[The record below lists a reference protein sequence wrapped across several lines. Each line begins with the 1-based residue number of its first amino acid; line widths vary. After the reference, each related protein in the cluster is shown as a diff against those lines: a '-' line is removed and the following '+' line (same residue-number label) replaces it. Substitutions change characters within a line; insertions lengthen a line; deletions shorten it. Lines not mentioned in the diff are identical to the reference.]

1 MIILH
6 ISVNSV
12 TEMKSQMKSQTEM
25 VDLLD
30 SEEFECRF
38 SCGFGLPGSSFR
50 FTDKHRL
57 VNNICK
63 HFTDREY
70 L

>member
-1 MIILH
+1 
-6 ISVNSV
+6 
-12 TEMKSQMKSQTEM
+12 M

-30 SEEFECRF
+30 SEEFEFRF
-38 SCGFGLPGSSFR
+38 SCGFGLLSSSFK

-63 HFTDREY
+63 HFTVHGNFYITDQVEKLY
-70 L
+70 MYDDIIV